1 VELSGAR
8 ILVTGGA
15 RGLGRTFALD
25 LAKADARVG
34 ACDVDRDGL
43 ADLERVAAKQGLAI
57 WTHPAD
63 VTDEA
68 SVEQLFADFVA
79 DHGRIDAVVN
89 NAGLNRDGLLVRK
102 KDDTIE
108 KLSLAKW
115 QAVIDVDLTG
125 VFLCGRE
132 AAYHMVKQGGGGGVI
147 VSISSLSRQGNVGQT
162 NYAAAKAGVIAMT
175 RTWAMELARYGI
187 RAVAV
192 SPGLTAT
199 EMALAMPEEARQ
211 RLTESIPLRRMATPE
226 EISHGVRF
234 ALENDFVTGKVI
246 DIDGGLRL

>member
-1 VELSGAR
+1 MEISGSR

-25 LAKADARVG
+25 LAAAAARVG
-34 ACDVDRDGL
+34 VCDVDADGL
-43 ADLERVAAKQGLAI
+43 AGLQRVASEQGLQV
-57 WTHPAD
+57 WTHLAD
-63 VTDEA
+63 VSDEA

-79 DHGRIDAVVN
+79 DHGGIDGVVA

-132 AAYHMVKQGGGGGVI
+132 AACHMLKQAAGGVI

-162 NYAAAKAGVIAMT
+162 NYAAAKAGVVAMT

-187 RAVAV
+187 RAVAIA
-192 SPGLTAT
+192 PGLTAT

-211 RLTESIPLRRMATPE
+211 RLTDSIPLRRLAKPE
-226 EISHGVRF
+226 EVSHALRF
-234 ALENDFVTGKVI
+234 VLENDFVTGKVI
-246 DIDGGLRL
+246 DVDGGLRL

>member
-8 ILVTGGA
+8 VLITGAA

-25 LAKADARVG
+25 LARAGARVG
-34 ACDVDRDGL
+34 ACDVDGDGL
-43 ADLERVAAKQGLAI
+43 ADLKAVAAGQGLEV
-57 WTHPAD
+57 WTNTANVAD
-63 VTDEA
+63 ET

-79 DHGRIDAVVN
+79 DHGGIDAVVN

-102 KDDTIE
+102 KDDAIE

-132 AAYHMVKQGGGGGVI
+132 AAYHMLKQGGGGVI

-162 NYAAAKAGVIAMT
+162 NYAAAKAGIIAMT
-175 RTWAMELARYGI
+175 RTWAMELARHGI

-211 RLTESIPLRRMATPE
+211 RLTDSIPLRRMATPE

>member
-1 VELSGAR
+1 MELSGAR

-25 LAKADARVG
+25 LAKAGARVG
-34 ACDVDRDGL
+34 ACDVDGDGL
-43 ADLERVAAKQGLAI
+43 ADLERVASTQGLAV

-79 DHGRIDAVVN
+79 DLGGIDAVVN

-132 AAYHMVKQGGGGGVI
+132 AAYHLVKQGGGGVI